1 MNKYAEAALRATDN
15 IVKKRMEPLAA
26 WQEAVSYV
34 FPEKEASQKKGCPR
48 GTFLG
53 LCEEGYIIGVKR
65 GNYTNSKLNKQY
77 AIDAVEYIRKNKNYP
92 ISPNELWV
100 KIVKNKKHNEQMSV
114 VLALIKSGAIT
125 V

>member
-1 MNKYAEAALRATDN
+1 MSKYAEAALRATDS
-15 IVKKRMEPLAA
+15 IVKKRLEPLDAR
-26 WQEAVSYV
+26 QEAVSYV
-34 FPEKEASQKKGCPR
+34 FPGKEASQKKGCPK
-48 GTFLG
+48 GAFLG
-53 LCEEGYIIGVKR
+53 LCEEGYIPGVKR

-77 AIDAVEYIRKNKNYP
+77 AIDAVEYLRRNKNFP
-92 ISPNELWV
+92 ISANDLWL

>member
-1 MNKYAEAALRATDN
+1 MSKYAEAALRAN
-15 IVKKRMEPLAA
+15 YSIVKKRMEPLAA

-34 FPEKEASQKKGCPR
+34 FPGKEASQKKGCPK
-48 GTFLG
+48 GAFLG
-53 LCEEGYIIGVKR
+53 LCEEGYITGVKK

-77 AIDAVEYIRKNKNYP
+77 AIDAVEYLRINKSYP
-92 ISPNELWV
+92 ISANDLWL